1 MGPIAEG
8 RGHRWGRASWRRVL
22 CLSTAALVPGR
33 GPAYRTHDNGLI
45 TSAPGRWG
53 SNGSNMLST
62 TEIAIFL
69 TLGVLF
75 TGGLAVLAYWAKQ
88 RPALLAA
95 YALIA
100 VSFLFVGFAIRAD
113 NAATW
118 IGFEMTG
125 VAIFGTL
132 AGLAIVGS
140 SWFVVAGL
148 ALHPVWAL
156 YIHYFGAGGLFA
168 PAPFVWATAGFD
180 VTAALFVV
188 FTIFRGRGKTNQTTA
203 STRRRKGGVA

>member
-1 MGPIAEG
+1 
-8 RGHRWGRASWRRVL
+8 
-22 CLSTAALVPGR
+22 
-33 GPAYRTHDNGLI
+33 
-45 TSAPGRWG
+45 
-53 SNGSNMLST
+53 MLST

-69 TLGVLF
+69 TLGVIF

-156 YIHYFGAGGLFA
+156 YIHYFGAPRSLLFLR
-168 PAPFVWATAGFD
+168 F
-180 VTAALFVV
+180 FVV
-188 FTIFRGRGKTNQTTA
+188 AEKQIRQRPRRAVEKEA
-203 STRRRKGGVA
+203 SHERASKFFHPA